1 MWLISLSWRSG
12 LMFRC
17 GVRRRLRCSLL
28 WVWVLVLW
36 SRTLPTTRGTTTAIE
51 TRSPCLESTSWHLF
65 WPRWWCLLCWASEPK
80 PSPQSVLNGQY
91 AAQTQITCECLI
103 LKCIIMHQVYLS
115 IFYWSFTMFSCMFV
129 YVAVTWRLR
138 VEAMSSTPFP
148 GLLINVSDVEN
159 MTLNEY
165 EHWYRTQGQQL
176 SISGYNIT
184 ACSLEEELKH
194 VQNTT
199 RCFIF
204 LNKTWVHNLLCNYI
218 AWCFGWLL
226 GYYCWNVLGGC

>member
-51 TRSPCLESTSWHLF
+51 TRSPCLESTSWRLF

-91 AAQTQITCECLI
+91 AAQTQRTCECLI

-138 VEAMSSTPFP
+138 LKRCPALLSLASSSMCPMWRTWHWTSMSTGTGPRASSW
-148 GLLINVSDVEN
+148 VSPVTTSPPAAWRRSWN
-159 MTLNEY
+159 M
-165 EHWYRTQGQQL
+165 YRTQLDVL
-176 SISGYNIT
+176 S
-184 ACSLEEELKH
+184 
-194 VQNTT
+194 
-199 RCFIF
+199 F

-226 GYYCWNVLGGC
+226 GYCWNVLGGC